1 MYSLLPNALKLYRQ
15 TLDRG
20 GLMMPC
26 HNAVAKGKEEDAS
39 VPLKL

>member
-1 MYSLLPNALKLYRQ
+1 MYSLLPNALKLYCQ

-26 HNAVAKGKEEDAS
+26 HNAVAKGKEDDVS